1 MKLVLEINIDND
13 EFVTGTFNRSPQ
25 AVVSAA
31 ERGLQSLLDIGP
43 LQPGILRG
51 IRDINGN
58 MIGTVEILRNR
69 WDRK

>member
-1 MKLVLEINIDND
+1 MRLVLDINIDSD
-13 EFVTGTFNRSPQ
+13 EFVTGTFNRAPQ

-51 IRDINGN
+51 IRDLNGN
-58 MIGTVEILRNR
+58 MIGTVEILQ
-69 WDRK
+69 RK

>member
-51 IRDINGN
+51 IRDLNGN
-58 MIGTVEILRNR
+58 MIGSVEILQNK